1 MTASHALSQLS
12 YSPNKIYVFLINNS
26 VCVNDYLV
34 ENMFLVAVFSK
45 KTHNTREMGWWHRR
59 IWYGVHF
66 EFHETV
72 SLSAE
77 TLHAL
82 SIDAR

>member
-1 MTASHALSQLS
+1 MAATVLFRNIYASRSG
-12 YSPNKIYVFLINNS
+12 KRK
-26 VCVNDYLV
+26 
-34 ENMFLVAVFSK
+34 MFLVAVFSK
-45 KTHNTREMGWWHRR
+45 KTHNTQEMGRRHRR
-59 IWYGVHF
+59 MGCGVHF

>member
-1 MTASHALSQLS
+1 
-12 YSPNKIYVFLINNS
+12 
-26 VCVNDYLV
+26 LV